1 MLVRTSPDTIRSS
14 RRQTDCLILGY
25 YESSFPDHLEQVRSR
40 GDRSSG
46 FRGLNLTYL
55 DFEGRP
61 HRTMDLFNRFYF
73 EGREGCRTPFHNT
86 DFIWPTIFYLGTY
99 LSRRGFTFDYVN
111 AVHFNVESLRSKLE
125 NDDIVM
131 VAITT
136 TLYVWEQPILEL
148 ISFVRE
154 HNARAKIVVGGP
166 YISVLVDLL
175 NPQALEW
182 QFRGLGADYYVLSN
196 EGEQTLAGLLSAC
209 KSGGD
214 LDGIANLAYRKSDG
228 SYVRTPSRPE
238 SNPLE
243 ENMVDYSLFP
253 RDEIGQ
259 FVTLRT
265 AKSCPFHCA
274 FCNFPQ
280 RGGAYTYLPVELV
293 ERELDALKEVG
304 TVTTL
309 TFVDDTLN
317 VPKPRF
323 RDMLRLLIRKKY
335 GFRWNSFYRC
345 DQGDEETIKLMAEA
359 GCEGVFLG
367 VESGSDEMLE
377 RMNKTS
383 RRRHYAKA
391 IPQLQKAGISVH
403 ANFIIGFPGETEHTV
418 RETVSLI
425 EYTQPDFYR
434 AHLWHA
440 GPDTPVW
447 ERSDEFRITGGVFD
461 WSHYTMDHRTASDL
475 VEELFLNVRGSTW
488 LPRDSFEQWST
499 FYLQR
504 HGMTLNSIKTFLG
517 HFNAAVAR
525 KLTAP
530 EVREMSPEFL
540 QGMRQACRFDVAEP
554 VKRA

>member
-1 MLVRTSPDTIRSS
+1 MLTRTSPETIDGS
-14 RRQTDCLILGY
+14 RRHTDCLILGY
-25 YESSFPDHLEQVRSR
+25 YESSFSDHLELVRSR
-40 GDRSSG
+40 GNRSSG
-46 FRGLNLTYL
+46 FRGLNLTYV

-61 HRTMDLFNRFYF
+61 YRSMDLLNRFYF

-111 AVHFNVESLRSKLE
+111 TVHFNVERLRSKLA

-136 TLYVWEQPILEL
+136 TLYVWEQPIIEL
-148 ISFVRE
+148 ISFIRA
-154 HNARAKIVVGGP
+154 HSAHAKIVVGGP
-166 YISVLVDLL
+166 YISVLPDLIS
-175 NPQALEW
+175 PEALEW

-196 EGEQTLAGLLSAC
+196 EGEQTLAQLLKAC
-209 KSGGD
+209 KNGKD
-214 LDGIANLAYRKSDG
+214 LGGIANLAYRRPDG
-228 SYVRTPSRPE
+228 SYARTASRPE
-238 SNPLE
+238 SNSLE

-253 RDEIGQ
+253 KGEIGQ
-259 FVTLRT
+259 FVTIRT

-280 RGGAYTYLPVELV
+280 RGGAYTYLPVDLIEK
-293 ERELDALKEVG
+293 ELDALKEIG
-304 TVTTL
+304 TVTTV

-323 RDMLRLLIRKKY
+323 RDMLRLMIKKKY

-367 VESGSDEMLE
+367 VESGSDSMLA
-377 RMNKTS
+377 RMNKNS
-383 RRRHYAKA
+383 RRRHYAQA

-403 ANFIIGFPGETEHTV
+403 ANFIIGFPGETKHTV
-418 RETVSLI
+418 GETVSLI
-425 EYTQPDFYR
+425 EETQPDFFR

-447 ERSDEFRITGGVFD
+447 KQKDEFKITGGVFD

-475 VEELFLNVRGSTW
+475 VEELFLSVRGSTW

-504 HGMTLNSIKTFLG
+504 HGMTIDRIKTFLKY
-517 HFNAAVAR
+517 FNAAVAQ
-525 KLTAP
+525 KLNAP
-530 EVREMSPEFL
+530 NKREIDPRLL
-540 QGMRQACRFDVAEP
+540 QGMRRACRFDLAET
-554 VKRA
+554 V

>member
-1 MLVRTSPDTIRSS
+1 MLTRTSPETIERS
-14 RRQTDCLILGY
+14 RRHTDCLILGY
-25 YESSFPDHLEQVRSR
+25 YESSFSDHLDRLRSR

-46 FRGLNLTYL
+46 YRGLNLTYV

-61 HRTMDLFNRFYF
+61 YRSMDLLNRFYF
-73 EGREGCRTPFHNT
+73 EGRKGSRLPFHNT

-99 LSRRGFTFDYVN
+99 LARRGFTFDYVN
-111 AVHFNVESLRSKLE
+111 SVHFNAESLRSKLE
-125 NDDIVM
+125 NDDIVI

-136 TLYVWEQPILEL
+136 TLYVWQQPIVEL
-148 ISFVRE
+148 ISFIRAHNVRV
-154 HNARAKIVVGGP
+154 KIVVGGP
-166 YISVLVDLL
+166 YISVLPDLL
-175 NPQALEW
+175 SPEALDWE
-182 QFRGLGADYYVLSN
+182 FRALGADYYVLSN
-196 EGEQTLAGLLSAC
+196 EGEQTLANVLQAC

-214 LDGIANLAYRKSDG
+214 LDRVPNLAYRKPDG

-238 SNPLE
+238 SNPLD

-253 RDEIGQ
+253 KNEIGQ
-259 FVTLRT
+259 FVTIRT
-265 AKSCPFHCA
+265 AKSCPFQCA

-293 ERELDALKEVG
+293 EKELDALNEIG
-304 TVTTL
+304 TVTTV
-309 TFVDDTLN
+309 TFIDDTLN

-323 RDMLRLLIRKKY
+323 RDILRLMIRKKY

-367 VESGSDEMLE
+367 VESGSDEMLA

-383 RRRHYAKA
+383 RRKHYAQA
-391 IPQLQKAGISVH
+391 IPQLQNAGISVH

-418 RETVSLI
+418 RETISLI
-425 EYTQPDFYR
+425 EEAQPDFYR

-447 ERSDEFRITGGVFD
+447 KRKDEFRLSGGIFD

-475 VEELFLNVRGSTW
+475 VDDLFLNIRNSVW

-504 HGMTLNSIKTFLG
+504 HGMTMDRIKAFLRN
-517 HFNAAVAR
+517 FNAAVAQ
-525 KLTAP
+525 KLAAP
-530 EVREMSPEFL
+530 GKRGIDPVLL

-554 VKRA
+554 V